1 METNVHRSKM
11 DCSKSFQLSTL
22 QHSSNPDVFISHN
35 GNQCISKNFSC
46 LQYRR
51 KTIFPGS
58 SVSPSSPP
66 SFKSG
71 RIRLEL
77 FLAQLVLPLSLPSI
91 LLALSSPLQCLGKNE
106 PIYFVDPLYTS
117 RKRTLQCKLSRL
129 DALKGFVCYR

>member
-1 METNVHRSKM
+1 M

-35 GNQCISKNFSC
+35 GNQCISENFSC

-71 RIRLEL
+71 RIRLEI
-77 FLAQLVLPLSLPSI
+77 FLAQLVLFLSLPSI
-91 LLALSSPLQCLGKNE
+91 LLPLSSPIQCLGKNE

-117 RKRTLQCKLSRL
+117 RKRALQCKLSRL
-129 DALKGFVCYR
+129 DALKGLVCYR